1 MDTSYYKEDSDDA
14 DSYSLFMNPN
24 SDDDDG
30 PFVPSD
36 TSRRSRPVH
45 AAPASQT
52 QSRGPKRSRQVSPLT
67 TQTAPEPKRIRPP
80 AEQSW
85 TPGLADFSQQLRCMD
100 NSSQERL
107 MHQLET
113 IRDLQLQ
120 VEELRGKDLEQ
131 SQELIRLRAEAAQS
145 NITSQQI
152 EIHQLRANV
161 RNLSNEAKAREFV
174 VQEYLSGWTRAKDDA
189 AELQAQLIDETKKM
203 REMKKTVEALR
214 KKNERTEKEL
224 DRATKERNRVVD
236 AVWEVLKFDA
246 IEKMMSDEFG
256 KFGEALMELKGVF
269 AKERKNY

>member
-1 MDTSYYKEDSDDA
+1 
-14 DSYSLFMNPN
+14 
-24 SDDDDG
+24 
-30 PFVPSD
+30 
-36 TSRRSRPVH
+36 
-45 AAPASQT
+45 
-52 QSRGPKRSRQVSPLT
+52 
-67 TQTAPEPKRIRPP
+67 
-80 AEQSW
+80 
-85 TPGLADFSQQLRCMD
+85 
-100 NSSQERL
+100 

-256 KFGEALMELKGVF
+256 KFGEALMELKGVL